1 MRDGQDG
8 RGVEHVVTTGVALNL
23 DSVLGAVLK
32 ANDKVALD
40 ALDIRMYADD
50 VVVLGKTI
58 GKHMTARRLGEL
70 DQMRVLA
77 ANDDGAVL
85 AHQPHKLGEGGLDL
99 LDARVV
105 IEMVGL
111 DVGHD
116 DHVGVQEQERAVGLV
131 GLGDKV
137 VTRAVLAVGVVALDD
152 AAD

>member
-1 MRDGQDG
+1 
-8 RGVEHVVTTGVALNL
+8 
-23 DSVLGAVLK
+23 
-32 ANDKVALD
+32 
-40 ALDIRMYADD
+40 
-50 VVVLGKTI
+50 
-58 GKHMTARRLGEL
+58 MTARRLGKL